1 MILRPPPRLTVS
13 EWADAKRQLSRES
26 SAEPGQWRTDRAP
39 YQRGIMDAVADPGL
53 VEIWVMKSAQ
63 IGWTE
68 ILGNVVGYHVDQ
80 DPAPML
86 LVQPTVEMG
95 EAWSKDRLAPMVR
108 DTPCLRGKIRD
119 PKVRASGNT
128 VLHKQFPGGHIT
140 IAGAN
145 SPAGLASRPI
155 RVVLFDEV
163 DRYPRSA
170 GTEGDPIRL
179 GAKRSTTF
187 WNRKLL
193 AGSTPTIKGASRVES
208 GFDASDQRYYMV
220 PCPHCQERQ
229 RLVWSQVSW
238 KDEDASTAVYGC
250 QHCGAVITDADKPE
264 ILRQGEWQS
273 TKPTNGVAGF
283 HISELYS
290 PWVTWVQM
298 VASYLEAK
306 KLPDTLQTWVN
317 TSLGETYEPASEK
330 VEAGPLL
337 ERKEQYT
344 VDSIPPGVLMLTA
357 GADVQDDRVEVQLLG
372 WGADEE
378 CWIIEQQVYY
388 GDPKA
393 RALWNEVDEYLL
405 RKFATEDGRPM
416 RIQAAC
422 IDSGGHCTQAVY
434 DFAVSR
440 KSRRVRAIKGVGGQG
455 KLAWPKTASRTA
467 KSRAMVFMIGVD
479 TIKSVL
485 YGRLAKIAKP
495 GPGYIHLHADADE
508 KFCNGLTSEKQVT
521 KYERGRPVVSWV
533 PRARNI
539 AQEPQDC
546 WVYGYA
552 AFLGRRGPEVIRRLM
567 KRKPQASEPAEQEA
581 ETVEAAPEPAPQP
594 QTIQQPQRPQRHWSQ
609 QPRRKNWV
617 RSW

>member
-1 MILRPPPRLTVS
+1 
-13 EWADAKRQLSRES
+13 
-26 SAEPGQWRTDRAP
+26 
-39 YQRGIMDAVADPGL
+39 MDAVSDPAL
-53 VEIWVMKSAQ
+53 REIWVQKSAQ

-68 ILGNVVGYHVDQ
+68 ILGNMVGYHVDQ

-155 RVVLFDEV
+155 RIVLFDEV
-163 DRYPRSA
+163 DKYPRSA

-187 WNRKLL
+187 WNRKML
-193 AGSTPTIKGASRVES
+193 AGSTPTMKGASRIES
-208 GFDASDQRYYMV
+208 GFESSDQRYYFV
-220 PCPHCQERQ
+220 PCPACNQFQ
-229 RLVWSQVSW
+229 RLVWTQVQYDP
-238 KDEDASTAVYGC
+238 KTPRAAVYAC
-250 QHCGAVITDADKPE
+250 QHCAAVIRDADKPE
-264 ILRQGEWQS
+264 MLRRGEWRA
-273 TKPTNGVAGF
+273 TKPSDGIAGF

-290 PWVTWVQM
+290 PWVTWGEM
-298 VASYLEAK
+298 AASYQQAK
-306 KLPDTLQTWVN
+306 LLPDTLQTWVN
-317 TSLGETYEPASEK
+317 TSLGETYEA
-330 VEAGPLL
+330 AGNTIEPGSLL
-337 ERKEQYT
+337 ERREQYT
-344 VDSIPPGVLMLTA
+344 AASIPSGVLMLTA
-357 GADVQDDRVEVQLLG
+357 GGDVQDDRVEVQLLG
-372 WGADEE
+372 WGAEEE
-378 CWIIEQQVYY
+378 CWICEQKVFR
-388 GDPKA
+388 GDPKG
-393 RALWNEVDEYLL
+393 RALWQEVDAYLL
-405 RKFATEDGRPM
+405 DRFATEDGRSL

-434 DFAVSR
+434 DFVVTR
-440 KSRRVRAIKGVGGQG
+440 KQRRVWAIKGVGGPG
-455 KLAWPKTASRTA
+455 KLVWPKKASRTA
-467 KSRAMVFMIGVD
+467 KSRAMVFAVGVD
-479 TIKSVL
+479 TIKALL
-485 YGRLAKIAKP
+485 YGRLEKVTKP

-508 KFCNGLTSEKQVT
+508 HFCKGLTSEKQIT
-521 KYERGRPVVSWV
+521 KYVQGRAVAAWQ

-546 WVYGYA
+546 WNYGYA
-552 AFLGRRGPEVIRRLM
+552 AFVGRRGPEVIRRLL
-567 KRKPQASEPAEQEA
+567 KQRPVKQESAEPVRESEPAQTEPVAEQR
-581 ETVEAAPEPAPQP
+581 PQ
-594 QTIQQPQRPQRHWSQ
+594 QVQPQRPHWSR